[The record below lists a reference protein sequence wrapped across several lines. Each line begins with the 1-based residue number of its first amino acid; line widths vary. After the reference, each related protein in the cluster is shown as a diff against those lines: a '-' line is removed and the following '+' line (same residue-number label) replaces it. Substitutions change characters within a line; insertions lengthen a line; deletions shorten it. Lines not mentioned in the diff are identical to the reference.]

1 MYLQGVLVILFLFAF
16 SYLLFPGNA
25 YAYIDPGT
33 GSYIIQ
39 LLLAGLLAVGFS
51 MKIYW
56 KKIKTYFEN
65 LFSKK

>member
-1 MYLQGVLVILFLFAF
+1 MYLQGNPVILFFFAF

-56 KKIKTYFEN
+56 KKIKIYFEN